1 MVNHFK
7 GTAWGKWSSLVGT
20 VSSDPSCT
28 SDGAGK
34 VLCAATATKGN
45 LQVAIFNGTLFRAQL
60 RRTHDGTSAM
70 RRTKLHGRI
79 GLVRLQRYFLEQ
91 VRQPRDFRRLRSG
104 MCHRQRGRRSD
115 LCGVHDWRCHA
126 GEPLRRRG
134 LGWVPQNLGGI
145 AAGAPDCTSMNSSG
159 QVVCFGEAY
168 FSQIFGT
175 RFDGG
180 TWAVASWTTYASLGG
195 EVTNNAN
202 CTTHAAGQLVC
213 GVIAIDNAFYADVY
227 NGTSWS
233 TWTKTGGTGVGIPA
247 CAALGSGQAVCVV
260 MGVNNKLTSVVG
272 P

>member
-1 MVNHFK
+1 MKRIIVYLLFLHACIALAPSAWASWGRFVSTGTATGVGNPSCALVSTGHVACAVRNAQAAIMVNHFK

-60 RRTHDGTSAM
+60 RRSHEGTSAM

-104 MCHRQRGRRSD
+104 MCHRQRGRSD

-134 LGWVPQNLGGI
+134 LGL
-145 AAGAPDCTSMNSSG
+145 DSS
-159 QVVCFGEAY
+159 
-168 FSQIFGT
+168 SS
-175 RFDGG
+175 
-180 TWAVASWTTYASLGG
+180 VASLPARP
-195 EVTNNAN
+195 
-202 CTTHAAGQLVC
+202 
-213 GVIAIDNAFYADVY
+213 IAHR
-227 NGTSWS
+227 
-233 TWTKTGGTGVGIPA
+233 
-247 CAALGSGQAVCVV
+247 
-260 MGVNNKLTSVVG
+260 
-272 P
+272 